1 MDLLSQIQQEL
12 TNFRSL
18 EKAKVHVDELKVD
31 IDKQYAEL
39 HALEKKLDREYRDYE
54 RLEGKSL
61 KGFFYS
67 VLGSKEKQLEKERQ
81 EYLQLSLKFDQLRE
95 SIKLKEFE
103 LGVLKK
109 KVLAFKDSK
118 EKIERLKKQRKAYL
132 LRSDSHDSRRLR
144 DLVNE
149 LDGVARLKVDIR
161 EAKEA
166 GGRLKTQL
174 EEMIHL
180 LKKARNW
187 GQWDMNQRGGRYY
200 KNRKYTNIDRAKQVA
215 YRIQHFVGSFE
226 REVRDVYPDFAGLPV
241 NFDLD
246 RFNGF
251 ADIFFD
257 NLISD
262 WIVQQKI
269 VNSLNNVKSLND
281 RVTRLMQS
289 LSLDDSKLEEHL
301 EQLMAQKD
309 KILLGE

>member
-1 MDLLSQIQQEL
+1 MDLLKQLQDEMV
-12 TNFRSL
+12 NFRSL
-18 EKAKVHVDELKVD
+18 EKANSHVKELKVE

-54 RLEGKSL
+54 KLEGKSL
-61 KGFFYS
+61 KGFFYN

-103 LGVLKK
+103 YDVLKK
-109 KVLAFKDSK
+109 KITAYGKSK
-118 EKIERLKKQRKAYL
+118 EKIDRLKKQREAFL
-132 LRSDSHDSRRLR
+132 LRSNSEDSRRLR
-144 DLVNE
+144 KIMEDLDAHVGLN
-149 LDGVARLKVDIR
+149 VDIR

-166 GGRLKTQL
+166 GSQL
-174 EEMIHL
+174 IEQLQHMIQL

-187 GQWDMNQRGGRYY
+187 GKWDMHQNQSRHY
-200 KNRKYTNIDRAKQVA
+200 KRMKYSNIDRAKQMA
-215 YRIQHFVGSFE
+215 YRIQHFINTFE
-226 REVRDVYPDFAGLPV
+226 RELKDVYPDFEGLPV
-241 NFDLD
+241 HFDLD

-251 ADIFFD
+251 TDIFFD

-269 VNSLNNVKSLND
+269 VNSLNNVNSLHD

-289 LSLDDSKLEEHL
+289 LSIDASKVEERLEILVQRKDD
-301 EQLMAQKD
+301 
-309 KILLGE
+309 IVLGK